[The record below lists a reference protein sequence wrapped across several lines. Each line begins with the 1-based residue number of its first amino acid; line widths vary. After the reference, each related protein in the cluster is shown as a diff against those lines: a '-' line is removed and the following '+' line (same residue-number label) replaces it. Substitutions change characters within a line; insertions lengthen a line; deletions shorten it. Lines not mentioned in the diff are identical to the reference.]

1 MRYISLCSGI
11 EAASVAWNP
20 LGWEPVAFAEIEP
33 YPAAVLAHR
42 FPDVPNLGDVTQ
54 VDWSEYHG
62 AADLVVFGSPCQSY
76 SVAGL
81 RQGLD
86 DPRGQLMLGC
96 LAACRD
102 IDPEWV
108 IFENVPGLLSADRGR
123 CFATFLNAVAILW
136 PRGGAAWRVL
146 DASFFR
152 LAQRRRRLF
161 VVVNTR
167 DWRRACEVLLEPESL
182 RGDTAQ
188 SKAKREELARADG
201 GSPSTSGI
209 TGDGVLTMS
218 SGQANAEI
226 TTEDI
231 SPTLTCLHEAPIVF
245 DRAAF
250 NQGKG
255 ALYMPHIERADVMD
269 TLVARGPHGVCVRID
284 G

>member
-11 EAASVAWNP
+11 EAASVAWDP

-42 FPDVPNLGDVTQ
+42 FPDVPNLGDVMQ

-108 IFENVPGLLSADRGR
+108 VFENVPGLLSADRGR

-136 PRGGAAWRVL
+136 PRGGRSL
-146 DASFFR
+146 EGFGCKLLQTGTKTQAS
-152 LAQRRRRLF
+152 
-161 VVVNTR
+161 
-167 DWRRACEVLLEPESL
+167 
-182 RGDTAQ
+182 
-188 SKAKREELARADG
+188 
-201 GSPSTSGI
+201 
-209 TGDGVLTMS
+209 
-218 SGQANAEI
+218 
-226 TTEDI
+226 
-231 SPTLTCLHEAPIVF
+231 
-245 DRAAF
+245 
-250 NQGKG
+250 
-255 ALYMPHIERADVMD
+255 
-269 TLVARGPHGVCVRID
+269 VRCRQH
-284 G
+284 